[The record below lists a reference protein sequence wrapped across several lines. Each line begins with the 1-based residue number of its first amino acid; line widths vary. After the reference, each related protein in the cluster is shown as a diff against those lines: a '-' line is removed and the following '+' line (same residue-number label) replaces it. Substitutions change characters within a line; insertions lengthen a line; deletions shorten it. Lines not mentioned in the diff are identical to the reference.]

1 MQSMQQSALFDT
13 LTFLLLKTLSTKT
26 QTNHIILGYS
36 GFTNIIFYP
45 SENKKSVSERL
56 KIGQM
61 GHSLYF
67 DGILVWVS
75 SESLFNLQKIP
86 WACYNRGLQ
95 VMKGGVSSS
104 WLFGGNFKKTIWRAK
119 TGLGLRA
126 SFEDEDNEEKGDV
139 DNRRAKCRKNRR
151 YIFV

>member
-1 MQSMQQSALFDT
+1 MQYLALFDDFDT

-45 SENKKSVSERL
+45 SENKNSVSERL
-56 KIGQM
+56 KMGQM

-75 SESLFNLQKIP
+75 SESLSNLQKIP
-86 WACYNRGLQ
+86 LACYNRGLQ

-104 WLFGGNFKKTIWRAK
+104 LLFGGNFKKRYDVRRQ
-119 TGLGLRA
+119 GLVCAPLLRMRITKK
-126 SFEDEDNEEKGDV
+126 KG
-139 DNRRAKCRKNRR
+139 C
-151 YIFV
+151 